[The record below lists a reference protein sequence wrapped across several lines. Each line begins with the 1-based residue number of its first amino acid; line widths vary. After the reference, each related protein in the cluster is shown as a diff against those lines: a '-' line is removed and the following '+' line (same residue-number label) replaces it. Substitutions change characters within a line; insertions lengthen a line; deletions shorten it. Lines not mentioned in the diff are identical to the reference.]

1 MNNQIN
7 DQAKMGTRYQNNHKL
22 RKTVV
27 VFLLFI
33 FAGVLLS
40 SCKTRE
46 RCSAYGEYRKFQ
58 AEQGY

>member
-1 MNNQIN
+1 
-7 DQAKMGTRYQNNHKL
+7 MGTRYQNNHRL

-33 FAGVLLS
+33 FTGILLS

-46 RCSAYGEYRKFQ
+46 RCAAYGEYRKYQ